1 MNIIDPFSST
11 RSFIMAVSRFV
22 GLAALVCSCA
32 PLLPSVMFGAELFPY
47 APPSPSQP
55 RSIEQ
60 RPLARTQLSSDD
72 LDRIAKIAA
81 QARALNFSKKQQLK
95 QSIQNNL
102 DDARANGRLNQA
114 TYFTQLLRALD

>member
-1 MNIIDPFSST
+1 MNIIDSFTFT
-11 RSFIMAVSRFV
+11 RLFIMAVRRFLGPV
-22 GLAALVCSCA
+22 ALVCSCA
-32 PLLPSVMFGAELFPY
+32 ALLPSVIFGAELFPY

-60 RPLARTQLSSDD
+60 QPPARAQLSADD

-81 QARALNFSKKQQLK
+81 QARALDFSKKQQLK

-102 DDARANGRLNQA
+102 DDARTNKRFNQVA
-114 TYFTQLLRALD
+114 YFTQLLRALD